1 MTQIYAISNPYHIA
15 PTQQLVEYESDDLL
29 IRFEETRLVGYK
41 DRDLKRIDGGFYVI
55 HLNQGDFKS
64 KWEGDEI
71 CYALV
76 EGLAPSENQESEV
89 RMRMFKDIFPV
100 AMIELVQLVK
110 IETSSELS

>member
-15 PTQQLVEYESDDLL
+15 PTQQLVEHESDNLL

-55 HLNQGDFKS
+55 HLNQDDFKS
-64 KWEGDEI
+64 KWEGDEV
-71 CYALV
+71 CYALI
-76 EGLAPSENQESEV
+76 EGLAPPLDQESDI

-100 AMIELVQLVK
+100 AMIELVQLVQVK
-110 IETSSELS
+110 LLTTL